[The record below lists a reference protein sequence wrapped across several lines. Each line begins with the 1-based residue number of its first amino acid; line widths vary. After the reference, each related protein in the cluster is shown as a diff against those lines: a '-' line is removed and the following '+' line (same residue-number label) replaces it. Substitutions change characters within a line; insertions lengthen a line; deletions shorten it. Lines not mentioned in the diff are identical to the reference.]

1 MTADDA
7 DHDAL
12 DPETEAAVR
21 AVVRDELARNRGES
35 PWRAVGQVLAG
46 VLFALFVLQPV
57 LGFSLF
63 ALAGAGVPLELLA
76 AASLLLWVGLVAYGW
91 ELPPF
96 R

>member
-1 MTADDA
+1 MTGNDA

-12 DPETEAAVR
+12 DPETEAAIR
-21 AVVRDELARNRGES
+21 AVVREELERGRGDS

-46 VLFALFVLQPV
+46 VLFALFVLQPL

-63 ALAGAGVPLELLA
+63 ALGGAGVPLELLA
-76 AASLLLWVGLVAYGW
+76 GASLLLWIGLVAYGW
-91 ELPPF
+91 QLPPF

>member
-1 MTADDA
+1 MTDDGADEP
-7 DHDAL
+7 L
-12 DPETEAAVR
+12 DPETEAAIR
-21 AVVRDELARNRGES
+21 SVVREELARHRADS

-46 VLFALFVLQPV
+46 VLFALFVLQPL

-76 AASLLLWVGLVAYGW
+76 GASLLLWLGLVAYGW
-91 ELPPF
+91 GLPPF

>member
-1 MTADDA
+1 MTADDQ
-7 DHDAL
+7 DAL

-21 AVVRDELARNRGES
+21 AVVRDELAQSRRDS
-35 PWRAVGQVLAG
+35 PLRAVGQVLAG

-63 ALAGAGVPLELLA
+63 ALADAGVSLGLLA